1 MGKYI
6 HKPNL
11 KFENDEE
18 ERIFLKVM
26 KENMNDYS
34 VSGATGAVKKLI
46 GDILNGML
54 GEEIKEHLG
63 YEKNERTEEEKT
75 NHRNGYYDKKLL
87 TQTGEANLKVPRD
100 RKGEYSPKVVE
111 KGERKLDPE
120 IEYKILSMY
129 ARGTSTRDI
138 SEQIEEIYGFEVSA
152 TFISNVT
159 NKIKEQVDR
168 FKDRK
173 LEEVYPIVYMD
184 GIRYKVRHDGKTV
197 EKTINIIMGIG
208 LDGKKDIL
216 GFWLCENE
224 SASFWLNVLNEL
236 RNRGV
241 KQILIAS
248 VDGLKGFADAIK
260 TAYPGTEVQ
269 RCVVHQIRFS
279 LRLVCYKEKK
289 EVAADLKNIYK
300 AANKDIAENYL
311 QEFADKWDKKYPYIS
326 KSWRNNWEEL
336 STFFKYPE
344 KIRNLIYTTNPIESL
359 NSELRRVTNNKGVFT
374 SEDAL
379 EKILYLKI
387 SKILEKWERMP
398 VKDWSNI
405 LSQLMI
411 YFEDK
416 ISDWKHL
423 IS

>member
-26 KENMNDYS
+26 KENMDDYS

-173 LEEVYPIVYMD
+173 LVF
-184 GIRYKVRHDGKTV
+184 GKI
-197 EKTINIIMGIG
+197 EI
-208 LDGKKDIL
+208 
-216 GFWLCENE
+216 
-224 SASFWLNVLNEL
+224 
-236 RNRGV
+236 
-241 KQILIAS
+241 Q
-248 VDGLKGFADAIK
+248 
-260 TAYPGTEVQ
+260 Q
-269 RCVVHQIRFS
+269 
-279 LRLVCYKEKK
+279 
-289 EVAADLKNIYK
+289 K
-300 AANKDIAENYL
+300 A
-311 QEFADKWDKKYPYIS
+311 
-326 KSWRNNWEEL
+326 
-336 STFFKYPE
+336 
-344 KIRNLIYTTNPIESL
+344 
-359 NSELRRVTNNKGVFT
+359 G
-374 SEDAL
+374 
-379 EKILYLKI
+379 
-387 SKILEKWERMP
+387 
-398 VKDWSNI
+398 
-405 LSQLMI
+405 
-411 YFEDK
+411 
-416 ISDWKHL
+416 
-423 IS
+423 